1 MKNRES
7 LAGHLDALDELYD
20 TVCLL
25 VRSAL
30 ENLGNPVVQSSISSP
45 STATTSSV
53 SIAYVP
59 LLTRAEYRKKR
70 LSVEIKSEF
79 PC

>member
-7 LAGHLDALDELYD
+7 SAGHLDALDELYD

-25 VRSAL
+25 VGSAL
-30 ENLGNPVVQSSISSP
+30 ENLGNPVVQSSISLP

-59 LLTRAEYRKKR
+59 LLTRAEYRKCTLIR
-70 LSVEIKSEF
+70 G
-79 PC
+79 